1 MRNEFLEQ
9 SLQDSNNG
17 LYFFALYMSLNRLSD
32 GKLLNDYQ
40 ELKTKVESQQN
51 LIDNQNEMLDEAQ
64 SLLRQL
70 RVTIANDSL

>member
-17 LYFFALYMSLNRLSD
+17 LYLFALYMSLNRLSD